1 MELDNLKESWKEA
14 NIKPIMDEEK
24 IQHIINNQ
32 GHSAYNSLLNYEK
45 LGIFLAIILLPLS
58 LLFDDTALVILYLT
72 SVPFMLIWQ
81 IYKYKFLKKIDLAAM
96 NILNVSKKITMYKK
110 YLSIEFFIGMIWGI
124 VCCLLFVFRTLI
136 VNFAK
141 KNHINTDQVE
151 TSNIILWL
159 LSAFLFLAVIG
170 GLAYK
175 FLYIRNI
182 KRLQDSIS
190 EIQEFE
196 QEMDD

>member
-1 MELDNLKESWKEA
+1 
-14 NIKPIMDEEK
+14 MDEEK

-124 VCCLLFVFRTLI
+124 VFCLLFVFRTLI

-151 TSNIILWL
+151 TSTIILWL